1 MRPHLERAYPLL
13 TSRKGVEFVRNKT
26 GAPLT
31 LSRFHKDRM
40 RGVAPKPVATFGNR
54 DLFTEAQMLE
64 YGRSLIKPVQPHQQ
78 PPRLGNSQLGSIAA
92 RPLLP
97 RKTYRRIGHARH
109 R

>member
-1 MRPHLERAYPLL
+1 MRPKLESEYPLL
-13 TSRKGVEFVRNKT
+13 TSKAGVELVKSKT

-64 YGRSLIKPVQPHQQ
+64 YAQTLIKLV
-78 PPRLGNSQLGSIAA
+78 R
-92 RPLLP
+92 LP
-97 RKTYRRIGHARH
+97 RPQKTSRSPSNKPRPPLYRRTFRSIGPSR
-109 R
+109 RR

>member
-1 MRPHLERAYPLL
+1 MRPKLESEYPLL
-13 TSRKGVEFVRNKT
+13 TSRTAVEFVRTKT

-40 RGVAPKPVATFGNR
+40 NGLAPEPVATFGNR

-64 YGRSLIKPVQPHQQ
+64 YGRTLIKPVEARQSCA
-78 PPRLGNSQLGSIAA
+78 RLTSRTGDVPS
-92 RPLLP
+92 PLD
-97 RKTYRRIGHARH
+97 RTIRRIGSAPR